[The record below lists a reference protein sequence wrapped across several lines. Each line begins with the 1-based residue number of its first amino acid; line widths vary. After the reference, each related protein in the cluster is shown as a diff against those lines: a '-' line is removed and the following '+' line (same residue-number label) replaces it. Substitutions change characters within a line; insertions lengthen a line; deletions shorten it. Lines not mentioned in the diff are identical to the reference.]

1 MSLARKLYIVGVL
14 TIKLSIIIL
23 SLLGIFSIL
32 KQIGFISPRREASAV
47 VEEGEGVVVADMDSR
62 RDRVYDRRRELAGRV
77 CQEQEQEITLH
88 TVKMYDLVP
97 PAPIGRREHV
107 VMLYKYSNFLHIMN
121 ESLRCF
127 SLQLLE
133 IF

>member
-1 MSLARKLYIVGVL
+1 MGVL

-32 KQIGFISPRREASAV
+32 KQIGFISPRREVSAV

-107 VMLYKYSNFLHIMN
+107 VMLYKYSNSLHMMN

-127 SLQLLE
+127 YQQLL
-133 IF
+133 

>member
-32 KQIGFISPRREASAV
+32 KQIGFISPRREVSAV
-47 VEEGEGVVVADMDSR
+47 VEEGEGLVVADMDSR

-107 VMLYKYSNFLHIMN
+107 V
-121 ESLRCF
+121 
-127 SLQLLE
+127 
-133 IF
+133 

>member
-32 KQIGFISPRREASAV
+32 KQIGFISPRREVSAV
-47 VEEGEGVVVADMDSR
+47 VGEGEGLVVADMDSR

-107 VMLYKYSNFLHIMN
+107 VMLYKYSNFLHIIN

-127 SLQLLE
+127 SLQLL
-133 IF
+133 

>member
-1 MSLARKLYIVGVL
+1 MSLARKLYILGVL

-32 KQIGFISPRREASAV
+32 KQIGFISPRREVSAV

-127 SLQLLE
+127 SLQLL
-133 IF
+133 

>member
-32 KQIGFISPRREASAV
+32 KQIGFISPQREVSAV
-47 VEEGEGVVVADMDSR
+47 VEEGERVVADMDSR

-107 VMLYKYSNFLHIMN
+107 V
-121 ESLRCF
+121 
-127 SLQLLE
+127 
-133 IF
+133 